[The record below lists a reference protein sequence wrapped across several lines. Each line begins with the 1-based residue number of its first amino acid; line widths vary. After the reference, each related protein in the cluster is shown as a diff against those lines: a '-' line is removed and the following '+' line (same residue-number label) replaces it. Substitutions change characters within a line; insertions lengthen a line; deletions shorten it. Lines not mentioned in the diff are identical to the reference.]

1 MEAEVTDG
9 QGPGGGV
16 AVVLGGSIAG
26 LLAAQ
31 ALTEAYGRVS
41 VFDRD
46 ELRSETSSEPRRGV
60 PQGRHAHGLLAAGKE
75 AIEEL
80 LPGATDDLTAAGVPT
95 GDVLGDLRFFTM
107 GRRLKQTPIG
117 LTGLAASRPFL
128 ESYVRGRLAANPR
141 VNLRDRTE
149 VVGLE
154 ASADRARVTGVRV
167 RSLAEGA
174 AEEAV
179 AADLVVDAT
188 GRGSR
193 TPHRLTELGYEAPA
207 EERVGVDLAYVT
219 RHYRR
224 EPGMLDG
231 DVAVI
236 LGPTQDS
243 LRGAFVQVV
252 EGDRLVVTLFGL
264 LGDHPPT
271 DDQGYRNFAKSLS
284 RPDVH
289 EVVEAAQPLD
299 DPVLHRFPHSVR
311 RRYERLRR
319 FPAGLLVT
327 GDAVCSFNPLYG
339 QGMSVAALQARAL
352 RRQLAADAAPDS
364 KRFFSA
370 IRPVVDAPW
379 QMAAGADLA
388 FPGVEGRRTAANGLV
403 NRYIGRLQAA
413 AEHDAE
419 LARTFTRV
427 SNLLDPPSRLLRPDV
442 ALRALVGGR
451 SRT

>member
-1 MEAEVTDG
+1 MTDG
-9 QGPGGGV
+9 QSSAGGV

-31 ALTEAYGRVS
+31 ALTEAYGEVI
-41 VFDRD
+41 VCDRD
-46 ELRSETSSEPRRGV
+46 ALRTETSSEPRRGV
-60 PQGRHAHGLLAAGKE
+60 PQGRHAHGLLAAGRE

-80 LPGATDDLTAAGVPT
+80 LPGATGELVAAGVPT

-128 ESYVRGRLAANPR
+128 ESYVRRRLAAHPGVR
-141 VNLRDRTE
+141 LRERTE

-154 ASADRARVTGVRV
+154 ASDDRTRVTGVRV
-167 RSLAEGA
+167 RPLAEGA
-174 AEEAV
+174 AEESL

-193 TPHRLTELGYEAPA
+193 TPHRIAELGYDEPV

-252 EGDRLVVTLFGL
+252 EGDRFVVTLFGL

-289 EVVEAAQPLD
+289 EVVEAAEPLD
-299 DPVLHRFPHSVR
+299 DPVLHRFPYSVR

-319 FPAGLLVT
+319 FPAGLLVV

-339 QGMSVAALQARAL
+339 QGMSVAALQARVL
-352 RRQLAADAAPDS
+352 RRQLAGGAAPDS
-364 KRFFSA
+364 KRFFSD

-388 FPGVEGRRTAANGLV
+388 FPGVEGRRTAVNGLV
-403 NRYIGRLQAA
+403 NRYMARLQAA
-413 AEHDAE
+413 AEHDASV
-419 LARTFTRV
+419 ARTFTRV
-427 SNLLDPPSRLLRPDV
+427 SNLLDPPSRLMRPDM
-442 ALRALVGGR
+442 ALRALVGGG

>member
-31 ALTEAYGRVS
+31 ALTEAYGQVS

-46 ELRSETSSEPRRGV
+46 ELRAETSSEPRRGV

-141 VNLRDRTE
+141 VNLRECTE

-174 AEEAV
+174 VEETV

-193 TPHRLTELGYEAPA
+193 TPHRLKELGYEAPA

-236 LGPTQDS
+236 LGPTQES

-271 DDQGYRNFAKSLS
+271 DDQGFRNFAKSLS

-289 EVVEAAQPLD
+289 EVVDSAQPLD

-319 FPAGLLVT
+319 FPGGLLVT

-352 RRQLAADAAPDS
+352 RRQLAGDAAPDS

-427 SNLLDPPSRLLRPDV
+427 SNLLDPPSRLMRPDV